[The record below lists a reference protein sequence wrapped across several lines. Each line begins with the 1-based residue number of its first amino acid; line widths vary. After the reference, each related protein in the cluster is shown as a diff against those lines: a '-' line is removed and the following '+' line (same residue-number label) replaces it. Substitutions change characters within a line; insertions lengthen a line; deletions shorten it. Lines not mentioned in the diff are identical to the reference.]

1 MSKRRKRYRKIREQ
15 PNKVRF
21 DEVRLFLVNDLE
33 FIEISKRGSHVIF
46 VHEKYEDI
54 QITIPRPHG
63 KQRKYV
69 KRIYIKRMLE
79 VLEQYNILVDYGLEE
94 E

>member
-15 PNKVRF
+15 PHKVRF
-21 DEVRLFLVNDLE
+21 EEIELFLSELE
-33 FIEISKRGSHVIF
+33 FVKISKRGSHVIF
-46 VHEKYEDI
+46 VHEKFEDL

-79 VLEQYNILVDYGLEE
+79 VLEQYNILVAYGLEE
-94 E
+94 EG